1 MQNPSWLKTLW
12 QRLFVIVQLMSYGII
27 SMAGWYQKRLEMST
41 SQLSCKLLSTHTLL
55 FAWTRPMKSFEPFG
69 THQVPMSTNTH
80 LPTYLTTIITI
91 IHYTHLHSH
100 ISHFFIPPPNIFL
113 SSCPLLFHTHAF
125 CYLISI
131 SSIPIS
137 HTSHADTHQAI
148 PLNPLL
154 SLSLF
159 IPIFYTLQL
168 PPSFL
173 HLIYLWN
180 HYTHKISLPFLSH
193 SI

>member
-1 MQNPSWLKTLW
+1 MGSFQWLDGIKRDWRCQLPNWAANCFQLTHCSLHEHAQWSRLSPLVPTKFLWPIPIYPLISPLFPSYTYKLISSHHHYHHHPLHPSP
-12 QRLFVIVQLMSYGII
+12 FSY
-27 SMAGWYQKRLEMST
+27 L
-41 SQLSCKLLSTHTLL
+41 
-55 FAWTRPMKSFEPFG
+55 PF
-69 THQVPMSTNTH
+69 
-80 LPTYLTTIITI
+80 
-91 IHYTHLHSH
+91 
-100 ISHFFIPPPNIFL
+100 FFIPPPNIFL
-113 SSCPLLFHTHAF
+113 SSCPLSFHTHAF

-137 HTSHADTHQAI
+137 HTSHADTHKAI

-168 PPSFL
+168 SPSLL

-180 HYTHKISLPFLSH
+180 HYTH
-193 SI
+193 